1 MSGQIVWAQ
10 WAYLDGSFQP
20 DSGVYVEE
28 STIVEVGSYDSL
40 KQRYPNASVVGGT
53 DYLML
58 PGLINSHDHGRA
70 LGTVSLGVPDSFLEV
85 WLTSLGSVPRLS
97 PRLTATYEGIQL
109 IRSGVTGVAHSHN
122 PASYDVMFDEIPQSL
137 QGYREAGVRVAMY
150 PTLLDQNT
158 LVYDEADKFLAL
170 LPDDLHPLAQA
181 RNQMPNLTVD
191 DYFRE
196 LDGLFEQHHDVDSH
210 WVHIQVSP
218 VGGQW
223 VSDDFILRA
232 VDWAKAHE
240 TRVQMHMLESGY
252 QRQYAFRKWNK
263 GFIQHL
269 DDIGALGDWLTL
281 AHMIYVEDGDA
292 ELLAE
297 RGVNIA
303 HNASSNLR
311 LRCGI
316 APIPTYLEA
325 GVNVGIG
332 LDGHGLDDDQDYL
345 REMRLVFTLANRP
358 DVHSADIS
366 PTTVL
371 DMGSRNGAKA
381 TFGKHSQLGTLSTGK
396 LADVVLLDW
405 EAVKGAWCPP
415 NFPTREHLPEFFLRR
430 ANRQHVSDVMVN
442 GEWFLRDGE
451 HTHVD
456 EEEVHRTMQE
466 VYASQSPPQQSPL
479 ASYVRQHYQKWDRL

>member
-1 MSGQIVWAQ
+1 MTGQIIGAK
-10 WAYLDGSFQP
+10 WAYLDGAFEEN
-20 DSGVYVEE
+20 SGVYVEADK
-28 STIVEVGSYDSL
+28 IVAVGTVDSL
-40 KQRYPNASVVGGT
+40 KQSYRNASVVGG
-53 DYLML
+53 DNYLML

-85 WLTSLGSVPRLS
+85 WLTSLGNVPRLS
-97 PRLTATYEGIQL
+97 PQLTATYEGIQL

-122 PASYDVMFDEIPQSL
+122 PTSYDVMFDEIPQSL

-158 LVYDEADKFLAL
+158 LVYDEADKFLAS
-170 LPDDLHPLAQA
+170 LPDDLRPLAQA
-181 RNQMPNLTVD
+181 RNQLPNLTVD

-196 LDGLFEQHHDVDSH
+196 LDALFEQHHDTDSH
-210 WVHIQVSP
+210 WVYIQVSP

-232 VDWAKAHE
+232 VEWAKARE

-269 DDIGALGDWLTL
+269 DDIGALGEWLTL

-292 ELLAE
+292 EILAE
-297 RGVNIA
+297 RGVSIA

-345 REMRLVFTLANRP
+345 REMRLVYTLANRP

-371 DMGSRNGAKA
+371 DMGSSNGALA
-381 TFGKHSQLGTLSTGK
+381 TFGKHTVLGTLAVDN

-405 EAVKGAWCPP
+405 QAVKGAWCPP
-415 NFPTREHLPEFFLRR
+415 NFPALAHLPEFFLRR
-430 ANRQHVSDVMVN
+430 ASRQHVSDVMVN
-442 GEWFLRDGE
+442 GEWFLREGK
-451 HTHVD
+451 HTQVD
-456 EEEVHRTMQE
+456 EDEVHREMRET
-466 VYASQSPPQQSPL
+466 YATQSPPQLSPL
-479 ASYVRQHYQKWDRL
+479 ASYARQHYQTWERL